1 MAGNQTVLLR
11 AHRGAVLPRHRHS
24 REEEFIVL
32 EGECRIGDLRLEA
45 GDAHFS
51 PAGSWHDDI
60 TTDTG
65 VLVLRRARP
74 DLEAARQELVAARD
88 LLAGYRGESRPRL
101 DLNLTLGYQGLEAGD
116 ELGRLVSPFYSDLG
130 GMHTRLEV
138 TYGFPLR
145 NRLAGGLAQQS
156 AAQERQA
163 LPPLRAQSSVR
174 RPAAC
179 RRRRAAARARRARSP
194 RQ

>member
-1 MAGNQTVLLR
+1 MNPDDPQALFARLALDLRPCPPDARQRERLRARIQDAVAVSAPPGMTTLRHSEGTWQFLNPLVEFKVLRVDAVAGNQTVLLR

-65 VLVLRRARP
+65 VLVL
-74 DLEAARQELVAARD
+74 V
-88 LLAGYRGESRPRL
+88 RGE
-101 DLNLTLGYQGLEAGD
+101 Y
-116 ELGRLVSPFYSDLG
+116 
-130 GMHTRLEV
+130 
-138 TYGFPLR
+138 
-145 NRLAGGLAQQS
+145 
-156 AAQERQA
+156 
-163 LPPLRAQSSVR
+163 
-174 RPAAC
+174 PAPAY
-179 RRRRAAARARRARSP
+179 A
-194 RQ
+194 